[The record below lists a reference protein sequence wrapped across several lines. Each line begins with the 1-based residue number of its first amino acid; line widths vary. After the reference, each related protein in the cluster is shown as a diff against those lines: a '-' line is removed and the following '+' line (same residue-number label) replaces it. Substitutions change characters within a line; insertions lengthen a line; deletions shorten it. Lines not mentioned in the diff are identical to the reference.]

1 MTQIIIISILVASL
15 ALNVYFYFRGH
26 RDVKFLLKTALA
38 AVNGNATIK
47 RNVPKRLNGT
57 YINIKYLALQN
68 QRMKHN
74 GELVNSKLD
83 EIEAVLQ

>member
-1 MTQIIIISILVASL
+1 MTQILIPLLVASI
-15 ALNVYFYFRGH
+15 ALNVYFYIKSR
-26 RDVKFLLKTALA
+26 RDVEFLLKTALA

-74 GELVNSKLD
+74 RELVKSKLD
-83 EIEAVLQ
+83 EIEAVLR